1 MKTAGIVF
9 FTMDL
14 LKTLYTG
21 YTNVSKEN
29 AEDLRELNE
38 RKYNQRKLNWQP
50 YAGIGMMV
58 IGGAFLVLGRKK
70 SLTA

>member
-1 MKTAGIVF
+1 MKTAGIII

-21 YTNVSKEN
+21 YTNVSQEKK
-29 AEDLRELNE
+29 ADLEEIKKKKNIV
-38 RKYNQRKLNWQP
+38 KKVNWQP

-58 IGGAFLVLGRKK
+58 LGGAFLVLGRKK
-70 SLTA
+70 SLTT

>member
-1 MKTAGIVF
+1 MKTAGIIF

-21 YTNVSKEN
+21 YTNVSKE
-29 AEDLRELNE
+29 READMNE
-38 RKYNQRKLNWQP
+38 LKKNRNQHALNWQP

-58 IGGAFLVLGRKK
+58 LGGAFLVLGRKK

>member
-1 MKTAGIVF
+1 MRTSGMIM

-14 LKTLYTG
+14 LKALYTG
-21 YTNVSKEN
+21 YNNVSKKKEAN
-29 AEDLRELNE
+29 LEEIKKK
-38 RKYNQRKLNWQP
+38 KYNRHTINWQP

-70 SLTA
+70 SLSI

>member
-1 MKTAGIVF
+1 MKTAGIIF

-21 YTNVSKEN
+21 YTNVSKE
-29 AEDLRELNE
+29 READMNE
-38 RKYNQRKLNWQP
+38 LKKNHNQHALNWQP

-58 IGGAFLVLGRKK
+58 LGGAFLLLGRKK

>member
-1 MKTAGIVF
+1 MKTAGIIF

-14 LKTLYTG
+14 IKTLYTG
-21 YTNVSKEN
+21 YTNVSKE
-29 AEDLRELNE
+29 READKDELKKK
-38 RKYNQRKLNWQP
+38 KYNQRTLNWQP

-58 IGGAFLVLGRKK
+58 LGGAFLVLGRKK

>member
-1 MKTAGIVF
+1 MRTAGIIF

-14 LKTLYTG
+14 LNTIYTG

-29 AEDLRELNE
+29 EENMVEHKKKRH
-38 RKYNQRKLNWQP
+38 NQRAFSWRP

-70 SLTA
+70 SLPT

>member
-1 MKTAGIVF
+1 MRTAGIIF

-29 AEDLRELNE
+29 EENMVELKKK
-38 RKYNQRKLNWQP
+38 RHNQRALNWQP

-58 IGGAFLVLGRKK
+58 IGCAFLVLGRKK
-70 SLTA
+70 SLPA

>member
-1 MKTAGIVF
+1 MKTAGIIF

-21 YTNVSKEN
+21 YTNVSKE
-29 AEDLRELNE
+29 READMNE
-38 RKYNQRKLNWQP
+38 LKKNRKQHALNWQP

-58 IGGAFLVLGRKK
+58 LGGAFLVLGRKK

>member
-1 MKTAGIVF
+1 MRTAGIIF

-29 AEDLRELNE
+29 EENMVEL
-38 RKYNQRKLNWQP
+38 
-50 YAGIGMMV
+50 
-58 IGGAFLVLGRKK
+58 KK
-70 SLTA
+70 KKA

>member
-1 MKTAGIVF
+1 MKTAGIIF

-29 AEDLRELNE
+29 VEHLKENNK
-38 RKYNQRKLNWQP
+38 RKYNQHKLNWQP

-58 IGGAFLVLGRKK
+58 LGGAFLVLGRKK
-70 SLTA
+70 SLTV